1 MMWPFYKMSQ
11 VAEIN
16 PRDSHWKKL
25 PDDTMV
31 SFVPMPAVSEIT
43 ASIEDA
49 EIRPLGEVR
58 RGYTHFRDNDVLF
71 AKITP
76 CMENGKVA
84 LAQHLKS
91 GLGFGSTEF
100 HVIRS
105 KDGVLPR
112 YLYFFVRQPSF
123 RRHAKQRMRGAAG
136 QQRVP
141 KQFLADYLIP
151 LPPLSEQRRIVELL
165 DRADA
170 LRRMRRDA
178 DALAERVLP
187 ALFYQM
193 FGDPATNPMGWE
205 TKPIKQC
212 FDIISGGTPPTHI
225 EDFWNGEIPLMSPKE
240 MGPLF
245 LEKSERYIS
254 QKAVDNNETKVVPAG
269 TILIVW
275 RSGILAHTVPVGV
288 TSRTMALNQDLKAIL
303 PKEGVEIDTYY
314 LLAWLL
320 ASKPSLDSC
329 IKRGATVHS
338 INTSRFESLLFMIPP
353 LEDQQRFG
361 RMFKTLL
368 QMKCSCQSS
377 GRKLDDLFTLMLQR
391 AFSGELTAAWR
402 EAHLKELLQ
411 EMETQAR
418 HLGLSQSTQPT

>member
-1 MMWPFYKMSQ
+1 MWPFYKMSQ

-141 KQFLADYLIP
+141 KQFLADYQIP

-193 FGDPATNPMGWE
+193 FGDPRSNPKGIKK
-205 TKPIKQC
+205 KPLKKLLRVKSGSFLPARSMDSEGPYPVYGGNGINGYHSEYLFEEPVIVIGRVGAYCGVVHRAPPRSWVTDNALYVSEMSDELNERYLELALRLANLNQYSSKAAQPL
-212 FDIISGGTPPTHI
+212 ISGKRIYP
-225 EDFWNGEIPLMSPKE
+225 
-240 MGPLF
+240 
-245 LEKSERYIS
+245 
-254 QKAVDNNETKVVPAG
+254 
-269 TILIVW
+269 
-275 RSGILAHTVPVGV
+275 
-288 TSRTMALNQDLKAIL
+288 
-303 PKEGVEIDTYY
+303 VEILVPD
-314 LLAWLL
+314 
-320 ASKPSLDSC
+320 LDAQETFVNRVAALD
-329 IKRGATVHS
+329 KLNAQAAK
-338 INTSRFESLLFMIPP
+338 SR
-353 LEDQQRFG
+353 
-361 RMFKTLL
+361 KA
-368 QMKCSCQSS
+368 
-377 GRKLDDLFTLMLQR
+377 LDDLFTLMLQR

-411 EMETQAR
+411 EMEAQAR
-418 HLGLSQSTQPT
+418 HLGLPQSTQPA

>member
-16 PRDSHWKKL
+16 PRDSHWKQL

-58 RGYTHFRDNDVLF
+58 RGYTYFRDNDVLF

-141 KQFLADYLIP
+141 KQFLVDYLIP
-151 LPPLSEQRRIVELL
+151 LPPPSEQRRIVELL

-193 FGDPATNPMGWE
+193 FGDPATNPMGWPQKPLSSLCKIVSGATPK
-205 TKPIKQC
+205 TKIESYYGGSICWATPKDLSELQGWVIEKTARTLTEEGYQSSSTTLVPPGTVLVSSRAPIGLLAIAGTELCTNQGIKSLVPGPEIDSWYL
-212 FDIISGGTPPTHI
+212 FAWLYLRRSYLESLGRGAIFKEISTKILGSL
-225 EDFWNGEIPLMSPKE
+225 EIP
-240 MGPLF
+240 
-245 LEKSERYIS
+245 
-254 QKAVDNNETKVVPAG
+254 
-269 TILIVW
+269 
-275 RSGILAHTVPVGV
+275 
-288 TSRTMALNQDLKAIL
+288 
-303 PKEGVEIDTYY
+303 
-314 LLAWLL
+314 
-320 ASKPSLDSC
+320 
-329 IKRGATVHS
+329 
-338 INTSRFESLLFMIPP
+338 IPP
-353 LEDQQRFG
+353 LSVQ
-361 RMFKTLL
+361 KTWADRIQDHLEIICL
-368 QMKCSCQSS
+368 AQKNKQA
-377 GRKLDDLFTLMLQR
+377 LDDLFTLMLQR